1 MRTDG
6 DTWDI
11 TTGVGA
17 TALFVAAA
25 RALEAR
31 KLAPLAVDEYAELF
45 CRAAGGEWAQLADG
59 AAPLHK
65 LRSNDFGRHFV
76 NYQGVRTKYF
86 DDFCVAAIAAGVR
99 QVVIPAAGLDSRA
112 YRLPWNPDTV
122 VFELDQPLV
131 HAFKRRVLTSTGSVA
146 RAIRREVAVDL
157 RNDWA
162 KPLHVNGFDAS
173 QPTAWLVEGLSMY
186 LGGDAQRQLFDAIA
200 ALSAPGSMLAIEQM
214 AVLPDVVLDRLFDD
228 ATERDDDGELRFLSL
243 IYTQRRDEAATWF
256 RCHGWQVERT
266 ELLDLLNVHDR
277 PTPKIGRHAWFTFN
291 ALSLVTAVRA
301 DSSLRTVPQMES
313 LH

>member
-11 TTGVGA
+11 TTSVGA

-31 KLAPLAVDEYAELF
+31 KLTPLAVDEYAELF
-45 CRAAGGEWAQLADG
+45 CRAAGGEWEQLLDG

-65 LRSNDFGRHFV
+65 LCSKDFGRHFV
-76 NYQGVRTKYF
+76 NYQGARTKYF
-86 DDFCVAAIAAGVR
+86 DAFCAAAIAAGVR

-112 YRLPWNPDTV
+112 YRLPWNPDTI

-131 HAFKRRVLTSTGSVA
+131 HAFKRQVLATSGAVA
-146 RAIRREVAVDL
+146 RATRREVAVDL

-162 KPLHVNGFDAS
+162 KALCDNGFDAS
-173 QPTAWLVEGLSMY
+173 RPTAWLVEGLSMY
-186 LGGDAQRQLFDAIA
+186 LGGDAQRKLFDSIA

-214 AVLPDVVLDRLFDD
+214 AVLPDAVLDKMSDD
-228 ATERDDDGELRFLSL
+228 ATARGDAGDLRFLSL

-277 PTPKIGRHAWFTFN
+277 PTPEIGRHAWFTFN
-291 ALSLVTAVRA
+291 ALSLVTAARA
-301 DSSLRTVPQMES
+301 DSSSRTVPQTES
-313 LH
+313 VH